1 MGLTFPH
8 IYGRATR
15 VYGCVLTESRV
26 RRILGTAP
34 AIAKHVK
41 ICTPQKN
48 NFRTPLTPSGR
59 FIKLIWVLSKWL
71 ASNQLHKPFSM
82 SSKTENRTF
91 RSLTQTNYLYTN
103 IFFLRGA
110 RDWEL
115 ILQQAQI
122 IQIIVN
128 FINYLQYNDK
138 VNCHTYHY

>member
-41 ICTPQKN
+41 ICTPQKT
-48 NFRTPLTPSGR
+48 NFRTPLHLVGDLSSSSGSCPNDLHQ
-59 FIKLIWVLSKWL
+59 IK
-71 ASNQLHKPFSM
+71 LHKPFSM

-122 IQIIVN
+122 IQIIVY
-128 FINYLQYNDK
+128 FRNYLQYNDN
-138 VNCHTYHY
+138 VNCHIYHY